1 MLIPYCS
8 FSIVTVTPITTG
20 QPFLHIFNITILPI
34 MSDISASK
42 AYRSEYDKHGKGTFG
57 AINKSRAACQATHA
71 GNQSIAPNNHRQMA
85 IIRK

>member
-57 AINKSRAACQATHA
+57 AINKSRAALFSQAA
-71 GNQSIAPNNHRQMA
+71 CFSQRAACFFLILIPIA
-85 IIRK
+85 